1 VVPMEPSAAEEA
13 DPRARRQ
20 LGRVLLILGALD
32 LSVVVY
38 VLGVVVAAPSL
49 GLANWTLLFAILG
62 GIGAILGLR
71 VWLAVRLRRR
81 SGELF

>member
-1 VVPMEPSAAEEA
+1 VVPMARSAAEEPG
-13 DPRARRQ
+13 PRARRQ